1 MTTQLRQRY
10 RYLATPEA
18 VEVLCAVQAGEYA
31 LEGDWFPDDAP
42 ETKSSKYDLQIV
54 GVLVTSEDEARYYR
68 SFGIQATSYQSI
80 RERVDALL
88 QSDSKVVNVYVDS
101 PGGYVAGIE
110 KTVRKLELLK
120 THKRIHVRSDGM
132 IASAAYWLASISTRI
147 SVSSLAQVGSVGA
160 YTTITD
166 SSKWYERNGITTHMI
181 SSGKM
186 KGAGHPGTEVTPE
199 LIEAEQKIIDSIAE
213 RFYATVE
220 KYRYVSDGYK
230 DGGIYLA
237 DEALKMGLIEHIS
250 DDEGSESETDN
261 KKETAQMAKP
271 TKRVLASEEIPV
283 EDEEQEVAEEKPAEN
298 EEETETDARPIDD
311 GNDEDEDEEN
321 APAVAEDTAES
332 TDTETVD
339 DDEEK
344 EEDGVAAE
352 KARCLGLIEAFAFA
366 PEFARRMI
374 KSGTSVEA
382 AKVQAYD
389 LGLRAVHAGAP
400 KLANVNASA
409 TDLADPNEPAI
420 LAQARARAKADG
432 IPLYKAMEQ
441 IAKQNPQAYAAYF
454 RGEK

>member
-1 MTTQLRQRY
+1 M
-10 RYLATPEA
+10 
-18 VEVLCAVQAGEYA
+18 LCAVQAGEYA

-220 KYRYVSDGYK
+220 KYRYVSDAYK

-237 DEALKMGLIEHIS
+237 DEALKMGLVEVVS
-250 DDEGSESETDN
+250 DEEDSDSESENT
-261 KKETAQMAKP
+261 KETIRMAEA
-271 TKRVLASEEIPV
+271 TKLVLASEAMPE
-283 EDEEQEVAEEKPAEN
+283 EDEEKEVAVETTAED
-298 EEETETDARPIDD
+298 EEETETETDEQV
-311 GNDEDEDEEN
+311 GNGIDEEKD
-321 APAVAEDTAES
+321 APAITEDTAES

>member
-1 MTTQLRQRY
+1 M
-10 RYLATPEA
+10 
-18 VEVLCAVQAGEYA
+18 EVLCAVQAGEYA
-31 LEGDWFPDDAP
+31 LEGDWFPDDAS
-42 ETKSSKYDLQIV
+42 EQESSQYDLQIV
-54 GVLVTSEDEARYYR
+54 GVLVTSENEADFFRDW
-68 SFGIQATSYQSI
+68 GIAATSYQAI
-80 RERVDALL
+80 RERIDTLLL
-88 QSDSKVVNVYVDS
+88 QDKKTINIYVDS

-132 IASAAYWLASISTRI
+132 IASAAYWLASISNRI

-220 KYRYVSDGYK
+220 KYRYVSDAYK

-237 DEALKMGLIEHIS
+237 DEALKMGLVEVVS
-250 DDEGSESETDN
+250 DEEDSDSESENT
-261 KKETAQMAKP
+261 KETIRMAEA
-271 TKRVLASEEIPV
+271 TKLVLASEAMPE
-283 EDEEQEVAEEKPAEN
+283 EDEEQEVAVETTAED

-321 APAVAEDTAES
+321 APAVAEDSAEN
-332 TDTETVD
+332 TNQETVED
-339 DDEEK
+339 DM
-344 EEDGVAAE
+344 EDDGAAAE
-352 KARCLGLIEAFAFA
+352 KARCLALLEAFAFS
-366 PEFARRMI
+366 PGFVRRMI
-374 KSGTSVEA
+374 ESGTSVDA

-400 KLANVNASA
+400 KLENVNASA

>member
-1 MTTQLRQRY
+1 MTTQLSQRY

-18 VEVLCAVQAGEYA
+18 VEVLCAAQAGEIIA
-31 LEGDWFPDDAP
+31 DGDWSLADAS
-42 ETKSSKYDLQIV
+42 EQESSQYDLQIV
-54 GVLVTSEDEARYYR
+54 GVLVTSENEADFFRAW
-68 SFGIQATSYQSI
+68 GIAATSYQAI
-80 RERVDALL
+80 RERIDTLLL
-88 QSDSKVVNVYVDS
+88 QDKKTINIYVDS

-110 KTVRKLELLK
+110 KVVKKFELLK
-120 THKRIHVRSDGM
+120 KHKYISVRSEGM
-132 IASAAYWLASISTRI
+132 IASAAYWLASISNRI

-220 KYRYVSDGYK
+220 KYRYVSDAYK

-237 DEALKMGLIEHIS
+237 DEALKMGLVEVVS
-250 DDEGSESETDN
+250 DEEDSDSESENT
-261 KKETAQMAKP
+261 KETIRMAEA

-283 EDEEQEVAEEKPAEN
+283 EDEEKEVAVETTAED

-311 GNDEDEDEEN
+311 GNDEEED
-321 APAVAEDTAES
+321 APAIAEDTAES
-332 TDTETVD
+332 TDQETVD

-389 LGLRAVHAGAP
+389 LGLRAVHAGVLKMA
-400 KLANVNASA
+400 KVN
-409 TDLADPNEPAI
+409 
-420 LAQARARAKADG
+420 
-432 IPLYKAMEQ
+432 
-441 IAKQNPQAYAAYF
+441 
-454 RGEK
+454 

>member
-1 MTTQLRQRY
+1 MTTQLSQRY

-18 VEVLCAVQAGEYA
+18 VEVLCAAQAGEIIA
-31 LEGDWFPDDAP
+31 DGDWSLADAS
-42 ETKSSKYDLQIV
+42 EQESSQYDLQIV
-54 GVLVTSEDEARYYR
+54 GVLVTSENEADFFRAW
-68 SFGIQATSYQSI
+68 GIAATSYQAI
-80 RERVDALL
+80 RERIDTLLL
-88 QSDSKVVNVYVDS
+88 QDKKTINIYVDS

-110 KTVRKLELLK
+110 KVVKKFELLK
-120 THKRIHVRSDGM
+120 KHKYISVRSEGM
-132 IASAAYWLASISTRI
+132 IASAAYWLASISNRI

-220 KYRYVSDGYK
+220 KYRYVSDAYK

-237 DEALKMGLIEHIS
+237 DEALKMGLVEVVS
-250 DDEGSESETDN
+250 DEEDSDSESENT
-261 KKETAQMAKP
+261 KETIRMAEA

-283 EDEEQEVAEEKPAEN
+283 EDEEKEVAVETTAED

-311 GNDEDEDEEN
+311 GNDEEED
-321 APAVAEDTAES
+321 APAIAEDTAES

>member
-1 MTTQLRQRY
+1 MTTQLSQRY

-110 KTVRKLELLK
+110 KAVRKLELLK

-132 IASAAYWLASISTRI
+132 IASAAYWLASISNRI
-147 SVSSLAQVGSVGA
+147 SVSSMAQVGSIGA

-220 KYRYVSDGYK
+220 KYRFVSDGYK

-271 TKRVLASEEIPV
+271 TKHVLASEEIPV

-321 APAVAEDTAES
+321 APAVAEDSAEN
-332 TDTETVD
+332 TNQETVED
-339 DDEEK
+339 DM
-344 EEDGVAAE
+344 EDDGAAAE
-352 KARCLGLIEAFAFA
+352 KARCLALLEAFAFA
-366 PEFARRMI
+366 PEFASRMI
-374 KSGTSVEA
+374 ESGTSVDA

-441 IAKQNPQAYAAYF
+441 IAKQNPNAYAAYF

>member
-271 TKRVLASEEIPV
+271 TKHVLASEAMPE
-283 EDEEQEVAEEKPAEN
+283 EDEEKEVAVETTAED
-298 EEETETDARPIDD
+298 EEETETETDEQV
-311 GNDEDEDEEN
+311 GNGIDEEKDV
-321 APAVAEDTAES
+321 PAITEDTAES

>member
-1 MTTQLRQRY
+1 MSTALSQRY

-18 VEVLCAVQAGEYA
+18 VEVLCAAQAGEIIA
-31 LEGDWFPDDAP
+31 DGDWSLADAS
-42 ETKSSKYDLQIV
+42 EQESSQYDLQIV
-54 GVLVTSEDEARYYR
+54 GVLVTSENEADFFRYW
-68 SFGIQATSYQSI
+68 GIAATSYQAI
-80 RERVDALL
+80 RERIDTLLL
-88 QSDSKVVNVYVDS
+88 QDKKTINIYVDS

-132 IASAAYWLASISTRI
+132 IASAAYWLASISNRI

-220 KYRYVSDGYK
+220 KYRFVSDGYK

-271 TKRVLASEEIPV
+271 TKHVLASEVIPE
-283 EDEEQEVAEEKPAEN
+283 EDEEQEVAEDIPAEN
-298 EEETETDARPIDD
+298 EEETETDGRQIGD
-311 GNDEDEDEEN
+311 GNDEEED
-321 APAVAEDTAES
+321 APAIAEDTAES
-332 TDTETVD
+332 TDQETVEE
-339 DDEEK
+339 EEK
-344 EEDGVAAE
+344 DEEEDGVAAE
-352 KARCLGLIEAFAFA
+352 KARCLGLLEAFAFA

-389 LGLRAVHAGAP
+389 LGLRAVQAGAP
-400 KLANVNASA
+400 KLANVNAAA

-441 IAKQNPQAYAAYF
+441 IAKQNPNAYAAYF

>member
-1 MTTQLRQRY
+1 MTTQLSQRY

-132 IASAAYWLASISTRI
+132 IASAAYWLASISNRI

-220 KYRYVSDGYK
+220 KYRFVSDGYK

-271 TKRVLASEEIPV
+271 TKHVLASEVIPE
-283 EDEEQEVAEEKPAEN
+283 EDEEQKIAEDIPAEN
-298 EEETETDARPIDD
+298 EEETETDGRQIGD
-311 GNDEDEDEEN
+311 GNDEEED
-321 APAVAEDTAES
+321 APAIAEDTAES
-332 TDTETVD
+332 TDQETVEE
-339 DDEEK
+339 EEK
-344 EEDGVAAE
+344 DEEEDGVAAE
-352 KARCLGLIEAFAFA
+352 KARCLGLLEAFAFA
-366 PEFARRMI
+366 PEFASRMI
-374 KSGTSVEA
+374 ECGASVEA

-389 LGLRAVHAGAP
+389 LGLRATHAGAP

-409 TDLADPNEPAI
+409 TDLADPREPAI

-432 IPLYKAMEQ
+432 IPLYKAMEK

>member
-1 MTTQLRQRY
+1 M
-10 RYLATPEA
+10 
-18 VEVLCAVQAGEYA
+18 LCAVQAGEYA

-80 RERVDALL
+80 RERIDTLLL
-88 QSDSKVVNVYVDS
+88 QDKKTINIYVDS

-110 KTVRKLELLK
+110 KAVRKLELLK

-132 IASAAYWLASISTRI
+132 IASAAYWLASISNRI

-220 KYRYVSDGYK
+220 KYRFVSDGYK

-271 TKRVLASEEIPV
+271 TKHVLASEVIPE
-283 EDEEQEVAEEKPAEN
+283 EDEEQEVAEDIPAEN
-298 EEETETDARPIDD
+298 EEETETDGRQIGD
-311 GNDEDEDEEN
+311 GNDEEED
-321 APAVAEDTAES
+321 APAIAEDTAES
-332 TDTETVD
+332 TDQETVEE
-339 DDEEK
+339 EEK
-344 EEDGVAAE
+344 DEEEDGVAAE
-352 KARCLGLIEAFAFA
+352 KARCLGLLEAFAFA

-389 LGLRAVHAGAP
+389 LGLRAVQAGAP
-400 KLANVNASA
+400 KLANVNAAA

-441 IAKQNPQAYAAYF
+441 IAKQNPNAYAAYF

>member
-1 MTTQLRQRY
+1 MTTQLSKRY

-68 SFGIQATSYQSI
+68 SFGIQATSYQLI

-186 KGAGHPGTEVTPE
+186 KGAGHPGTEITPD

-220 KYRYVSDGYK
+220 KYRFVSDGYK

-271 TKRVLASEEIPV
+271 TKHVLASEVIPE
-283 EDEEQEVAEEKPAEN
+283 EDEEKEVAVETTAED
-298 EEETETDARPIDD
+298 EEETETETDT
-311 GNDEDEDEEN
+311 
-321 APAVAEDTAES
+321 EDTAES
-332 TDTETVD
+332 TDTETVEE
-339 DDEEK
+339 EEK
-344 EEDGVAAE
+344 DEEEDGVAAE
-352 KARCLGLIEAFAFA
+352 KARCLGLLEAFAFA

>member
-1 MTTQLRQRY
+1 MTTQLSQRY

-68 SFGIQATSYQSI
+68 SFGIQATSYHSI

-132 IASAAYWLASISTRI
+132 IASAAYWLASISNRI

-186 KGAGHPGTEVTPE
+186 KGAGHPGTEITPD

-220 KYRYVSDGYK
+220 KYRFVSDGYK

-237 DEALKMGLIEHIS
+237 DEALKMGLVEVVS
-250 DDEGSESETDN
+250 DEEDSDSESENT
-261 KKETAQMAKP
+261 KETAQMAKP
-271 TKRVLASEEIPV
+271 TKHVLASEVIPE
-283 EDEEQEVAEEKPAEN
+283 EDEEQKIAEDIPAEN
-298 EEETETDARPIDD
+298 EEETETDGRQIGD
-311 GNDEDEDEEN
+311 GNDEEED
-321 APAVAEDTAES
+321 APAVAEDSAEN
-332 TDTETVD
+332 TNQETVE

>member
-1 MTTQLRQRY
+1 MTTQLSQRY

-18 VEVLCAVQAGEYA
+18 VEVLCAAQAGEIIA
-31 LEGDWFPDDAP
+31 DGDWSLADAS
-42 ETKSSKYDLQIV
+42 EQESSQYDLQIV
-54 GVLVTSEDEARYYR
+54 GVLVTSENEADFFRAW
-68 SFGIQATSYQSI
+68 GIAATSYQAI
-80 RERVDALL
+80 RERIDTLLL
-88 QSDSKVVNVYVDS
+88 QDKKTINIYVDS

-110 KTVRKLELLK
+110 KVVKKFELLK
-120 THKRIHVRSDGM
+120 KHKYISVRSEGM
-132 IASAAYWLASISTRI
+132 IASAAYWLASISNRI

-220 KYRYVSDGYK
+220 KYRYVSDAYK

-237 DEALKMGLIEHIS
+237 DEALKMGLVEVVS
-250 DDEGSESETDN
+250 DEEDSDSESENT
-261 KKETAQMAKP
+261 KETIRMAEA
-271 TKRVLASEEIPV
+271 TKHVLASEVIPE
-283 EDEEQEVAEEKPAEN
+283 EDEEQKIAEDIPAEN
-298 EEETETDARPIDD
+298 EEETETDGRQIGD
-311 GNDEDEDEEN
+311 GNDEEED
-321 APAVAEDTAES
+321 APAIAEDTAES
-332 TDTETVD
+332 TDQETVEE
-339 DDEEK
+339 EEK
-344 EEDGVAAE
+344 DEEEDGVAAE
-352 KARCLGLIEAFAFA
+352 KARCLGLLEAFAFA

-389 LGLRAVHAGAP
+389 LGLRAVQAGAP
-400 KLANVNASA
+400 KLANVNAAA

>member
-1 MTTQLRQRY
+1 MTTQLSQRY

-18 VEVLCAVQAGEYA
+18 VEVLCAAQAGEIIA
-31 LEGDWFPDDAP
+31 DGDWSLADAS
-42 ETKSSKYDLQIV
+42 EQESSQYDLQIV
-54 GVLVTSEDEARYYR
+54 GVLVTSENEADFFRAW
-68 SFGIQATSYQSI
+68 GIAATSYQAI
-80 RERVDALL
+80 RERIDTLLL
-88 QSDSKVVNVYVDS
+88 QDKKTINIYVDS

-110 KTVRKLELLK
+110 KVVKKFELLK
-120 THKRIHVRSDGM
+120 KHKYISVRSEGM
-132 IASAAYWLASISTRI
+132 IASAAYWLASISNRI

-220 KYRYVSDGYK
+220 KYRYVSDAYK

-237 DEALKMGLIEHIS
+237 DEALKMGLVEVVS
-250 DDEGSESETDN
+250 DEEDSDSESENT
-261 KKETAQMAKP
+261 KETIRMAEA
-271 TKRVLASEEIPV
+271 TKHVLASEVIPE
-283 EDEEQEVAEEKPAEN
+283 EDEEQKIAEDIPAEN
-298 EEETETDARPIDD
+298 EEETETDGRQIGD
-311 GNDEDEDEEN
+311 GNDEEED
-321 APAVAEDTAES
+321 APAIAEDTAES
-332 TDTETVD
+332 TDQETVEE
-339 DDEEK
+339 EEK
-344 EEDGVAAE
+344 DEEEDGVAAE
-352 KARCLGLIEAFAFA
+352 KARCLGLLEAFAFA

>member
-1 MTTQLRQRY
+1 MTTQLSQRY

-18 VEVLCAVQAGEYA
+18 VEVLCAAQAGEIIA
-31 LEGDWFPDDAP
+31 DGDWSLADAS
-42 ETKSSKYDLQIV
+42 EQESSQYDLQIV
-54 GVLVTSEDEARYYR
+54 GVLVTSENEADFFRDW
-68 SFGIQATSYQSI
+68 GIAATSYQAI
-80 RERVDALL
+80 RERIDTLLL
-88 QSDSKVVNVYVDS
+88 QDKKTINIYVDS

-110 KTVRKLELLK
+110 KVVKKFELLK
-120 THKRIHVRSDGM
+120 KHKYISVRSEGM
-132 IASAAYWLASISTRI
+132 IASAAYWLASISNRI

-199 LIEAEQKIIDSIAE
+199 LIEAEQKIIDSISE

-271 TKRVLASEEIPV
+271 TKHVLASEAMPE
-283 EDEEQEVAEEKPAEN
+283 EDEEKEVAVETTAED
-298 EEETETDARPIDD
+298 EEETETETDEQV
-311 GNDEDEDEEN
+311 GNGIDEEKD
-321 APAVAEDTAES
+321 APAITEDTAES

>member
-1 MTTQLRQRY
+1 MTTQLSQRY

-18 VEVLCAVQAGEYA
+18 VEVLCAAQAGEIIA
-31 LEGDWFPDDAP
+31 DGDWSLADAS
-42 ETKSSKYDLQIV
+42 EQESSQYDLQIV
-54 GVLVTSEDEARYYR
+54 GVLVTSENEADFFRAW
-68 SFGIQATSYQSI
+68 GIAATSYQAI
-80 RERVDALL
+80 RERIDTLLL
-88 QSDSKVVNVYVDS
+88 QDKKTINIYVDS

-110 KTVRKLELLK
+110 KVVKKFELLK
-120 THKRIHVRSDGM
+120 KHKYISVRSEGM
-132 IASAAYWLASISTRI
+132 IASAAYWLASISNRI

-220 KYRYVSDGYK
+220 KYRYVSDAYK

-237 DEALKMGLIEHIS
+237 DEALKMGLVEVVS
-250 DDEGSESETDN
+250 DEEDSDSESENT
-261 KKETAQMAKP
+261 KETIRMAEA

-283 EDEEQEVAEEKPAEN
+283 EDEEKEVAVETTAED

-311 GNDEDEDEEN
+311 GNDEEED
-321 APAVAEDTAES
+321 APAIAEDTAES
-332 TDTETVD
+332 TDQETVEE
-339 DDEEK
+339 EEK
-344 EEDGVAAE
+344 DEEEDGVAAE
-352 KARCLGLIEAFAFA
+352 KARCLGLLEAFAFA

-389 LGLRAVHAGAP
+389 LGLRAVQAGAP
-400 KLANVNASA
+400 KLANVNAAA